1 MYKSK
6 IDELVER
13 ITKHTMS
20 EEGINA
26 QILFVEDD
34 PNLSMVLTDYLEM
47 IGYKV
52 DHAKDGEEGLQ
63 YFLKGNYHLLILDVM
78 MPRKDGFT
86 LAAEIRQHNQKVP
99 IIYLTAKNLKED
111 RIKGFQTG
119 CDDYITKPFSTE
131 ELSLRIK
138 AILKRCY
145 IDTMQEN
152 EDDEVAF
159 NIGSFVFD
167 SSNMTLTGVDSQRRL
182 TRKESGL
189 LKLLCQNM
197 NKLLPREVALETVWG
212 DNDYFIGRSMD
223 VFITKLRKYLKDDP
237 SVKITN
243 VHGIGFKLEIAT

>member
-1 MYKSK
+1 
-6 IDELVER
+6 
-13 ITKHTMS
+13 MS
-20 EEGINA
+20 EEVLNA

-34 PNLSMVLTDYLEM
+34 PNLSMVLKDYLEM

-52 DHAKDGEEGLQ
+52 DHARDGVEGMQL
-63 YFLKGNYHLLILDVM
+63 FLKGNYHLLILDVM
-78 MPRKDGFT
+78 MPKKDGFT
-86 LAAEIRQHNQKVP
+86 LASEIRQQDQSIP

-145 IDTMQEN
+145 AGTLKDTEP
-152 EDDEVAF
+152 DKVVF
-159 NIGSFVFD
+159 SIGKFVFD
-167 SSNMTLTGVDSQRRL
+167 SANMTLKSDISERRL

-189 LKLLCQNM
+189 LKLLCQNV
-197 NKLLPREVALETVWG
+197 NNLLPREVALETVWG

-223 VFITKLRKYLKDDP
+223 VFITKLRKYLSEDP
-237 SVKITN
+237 NVKITN
-243 VHGIGFKLEIAT
+243 VHGIGFKLEESFKE